1 MSKQINSLQIRLFAF
16 LTTVSADAK
25 ANSKERILEE
35 TGRKGW
41 RKFKCGHTEFE
52 MLVGYSSGENQQ
64 AVGHTNLQHESCYG
78 FREGNV
84 FSLFHLELVNN
95 PPPITLPTLQL
106 NNKGGSVSKCNF
118 KQISKMCAL
127 RQRCLGT
134 RTR

>member
-1 MSKQINSLQIRLFAF
+1 MAQTRENTGLDYSGAIVSKQINPLQIRLFAF

-25 ANSKERILEE
+25 ANSKKERILEE

-64 AVGHTNLQHESCYG
+64 AVGNTNLQHELCYG
-78 FREGNV
+78 FKEGNV

-95 PPPITLPTLQL
+95 PPPSLCLL
-106 NNKGGSVSKCNF
+106 CN
-118 KQISKMCAL
+118 
-127 RQRCLGT
+127 
-134 RTR
+134 